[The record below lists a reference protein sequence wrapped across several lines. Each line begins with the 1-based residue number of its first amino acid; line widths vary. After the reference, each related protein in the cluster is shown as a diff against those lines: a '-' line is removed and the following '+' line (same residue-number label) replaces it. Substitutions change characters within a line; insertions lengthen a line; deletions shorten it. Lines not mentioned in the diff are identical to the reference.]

1 MLGLGLMIVAI
12 GGFLGATINAIDS
25 YLSGL
30 QDRADNYENEEG
42 TRQIMQDLEGCATA
56 TTYGEERVT
65 NGSFDTNSDWIFF
78 GSGFVIADGKLTKTD
93 PSQGNISAQ
102 NLGVF
107 EIGKTY
113 EYSVTT
119 SGNLSVSDKVVAFNR
134 DFTSAGTFT
143 GQYTAAGSTS
153 MFLQF
158 RGSSNVFSVE
168 EVSVKEI
175 LTEGSGNSLLE
186 DASLVITP
194 TAYSEGILHSTK
206 PPITYGEELIVNGD
220 FSDGSGWIAVT
231 SKFNILNGVASCNDP
246 NGFDTI
252 YQSTSMDI
260 GKKYRVNADVNVVSG
275 SLRIYV
281 GISEFVN
288 INASDSDFSVDLN
301 NAGNN
306 FFYLQSRN
314 FIGTIDNVS
323 VKEVLTAD
331 LTYTRAGTTTRTNAE
346 GNVETVAENVPV
358 INYENFSYQ
367 DVLGSELVTNGDFSD
382 NSVWSNF
389 SSGTLWSIE
398 NGKAT
403 HDSGQTDVN
412 DNFRE
417 VMSPVLFQEGKTY
430 SISVTVVDYVS
441 GDLLISLGF
450 GDAWELKPTEDKV
463 YTQEITISN
472 PISLGTFF
480 VNSQNTS
487 PRNPFVGSIENIS
500 VKEVTQEVVPNS
512 GTAGIRISDGAVLSG
527 GFEDL
532 FDPQN
537 GTLFIRCKNLADD
550 GVRRQ
555 IILQEPVADDRIVFR
570 YEPTSNQAE
579 TVIRDNGAG
588 ISTINHIPTTLGE
601 ELIVDGGFDNDFNDW
616 SASSSGFF
624 FENNEAKVVS
634 ANSGKQLYQ
643 GTVLESGKTYNISFE
658 ITSIS
663 QGAFAFMFGS
673 GTVISQDF
681 NSIGVHSVDFTYDI
695 ANGGRIGVRTRGATT
710 GTIDNISVKEVS
722 VKPTTEYINYAI
734 TWENGSHKFY
744 VDGVLVGENT
754 PTITGVQGISELV
767 TDSFNGDGEILI
779 VYKHVLTQSEI
790 TCLQGKYN

>member
-1 MLGLGLMIVAI
+1 
-12 GGFLGATINAIDS
+12 
-25 YLSGL
+25 
-30 QDRADNYENEEG
+30 
-42 TRQIMQDLEGCATA
+42 
-56 TTYGEERVT
+56 
-65 NGSFDTNSDWIFF
+65 
-78 GSGFVIADGKLTKTD
+78 
-93 PSQGNISAQ
+93 
-102 NLGVF
+102 
-107 EIGKTY
+107 
-113 EYSVTT
+113 
-119 SGNLSVSDKVVAFNR
+119 
-134 DFTSAGTFT
+134 
-143 GQYTAAGSTS
+143 
-153 MFLQF
+153 
-158 RGSSNVFSVE
+158 
-168 EVSVKEI
+168 
-175 LTEGSGNSLLE
+175 
-186 DASLVITP
+186 
-194 TAYSEGILHSTK
+194 
-206 PPITYGEELIVNGD
+206 
-220 FSDGSGWIAVT
+220 
-231 SKFNILNGVASCNDP
+231 
-246 NGFDTI
+246 
-252 YQSTSMDI
+252 
-260 GKKYRVNADVNVVSG
+260 
-275 SLRIYV
+275 
-281 GISEFVN
+281 
-288 INASDSDFSVDLN
+288 
-301 NAGNN
+301 
-306 FFYLQSRN
+306 
-314 FIGTIDNVS
+314 
-323 VKEVLTAD
+323 
-331 LTYTRAGTTTRTNAE
+331 
-346 GNVETVAENVPV
+346 
-358 INYENFSYQ
+358 
-367 DVLGSELVTNGDFSD
+367 
-382 NSVWSNF
+382 
-389 SSGTLWSIE
+389 
-398 NGKAT
+398 
-403 HDSGQTDVN
+403 
-412 DNFRE
+412 
-417 VMSPVLFQEGKTY
+417 
-430 SISVTVVDYVS
+430 VDYVS

-487 PRNPFVGSIENIS
+487 PRNPFMGSIENIS
-500 VKEVTQEVVPNS
+500 VKEVLSADLTYTRAGTTTRTNAEGNVETVAENVPVINYEN
-512 GTAGIRISDGAVLSG
+512 GVAGIRISDGAVLSG

-550 GVRRQ
+550 GARRQ

-570 YEPTSNQAE
+570 YEPTSNQVE

-634 ANSGKQLYQ
+634 ASSGKQLYQ

-754 PTITGVQGISELV
+754 PTITGVQGISELI
-767 TDSFNGDGEILI
+767 TDDFSGDGEMLI
-779 VYKHVLTQSEI
+779 VYKHVLTQDEM
-790 TCLQGKYN
+790 TCLHEKFN